1 MSINSKKIGAV
12 ERFRLKFLSDN
23 LTVGSEPR
31 PVDAFAFDTISVGDK
46 QIVLL
51 HNRQPGG
58 RLLRWIPACRKGGGG
73 QRASITKVECTS
85 HSGRQNPQMVKP
97 GKKLWELGRL

>member
-31 PVDAFAFDTISVGDK
+31 PVDAFAFDIISVGDK
-46 QIVLL
+46 QIVTVVQLSTRWPSSPL
-51 HNRQPGG
+51 DT
-58 RLLRWIPACRKGGGG
+58 RL
-73 QRASITKVECTS
+73 S
-85 HSGRQNPQMVKP
+85 
-97 GKKLWELGRL
+97 